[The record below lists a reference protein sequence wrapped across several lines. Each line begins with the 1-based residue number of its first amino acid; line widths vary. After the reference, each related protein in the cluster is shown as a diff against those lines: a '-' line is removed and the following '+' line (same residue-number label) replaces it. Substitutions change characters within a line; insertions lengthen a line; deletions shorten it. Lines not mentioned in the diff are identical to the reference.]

1 MSFGNC
7 DKRREQFGGSLCLK
21 RPRTPIPRIPRG
33 SRISSRLS
41 SSSAVNAANL
51 GMWAFLVTEIL
62 FFGGMFTAYIVYRS
76 LHYPAFEIGSHLL
89 EVQFGVTN
97 TAVLI
102 LSSLTMAMAIHSA
115 QVGKSKGTIITW
127 LILTMIL
134 GATFLGLEVPVRVVS
149 RLRRAYRV
157 RATTSDLKAGRSGSN
172 LGGQVQMFMC
182 FYFFMTGL
190 HALHMVIGLG
200 VLVVL
205 VIMTARNKF
214 SSEYYAPLEIDGL
227 YWHFV
232 DIVWIFL
239 FPLLYLIGGA
249 LHALGVRGTKGC
261 THQGRA
267 RLCRRGTRSNTG
279 NSTRDTWFP
288 SASTSAFS
296 WRSWC

>member
-1 MSFGNC
+1 MSSHVHSTPHSTHPPGFAHQFETIEQQ
-7 DKRREQFGGSLCLK
+7 REA
-21 RPRTPIPRIPRG
+21 
-33 SRISSRLS
+33 SS
-41 SSSAVNAANL
+41 L

-89 EVQFGVTN
+89 EVKFGATN

-102 LSSLTMAMAIHSA
+102 FSSLTMAMAIRSA

-134 GATFLGLEVPVRVVS
+134 GAAFLGLKLRFEWYHDYVEHIVPG
-149 RLRRAYRV
+149 AYFGFENRPEW
-157 RATTSDLKAGRSGSN
+157 GN

-190 HALHMVIGLG
+190 HAIHMIIGLG
-200 VLVVL
+200 LLTVL
-205 VIMTARNKF
+205 VIMTAQDKF
-214 SSEYYAPLEIDGL
+214 SSQYFAPLEISGL

-239 FPLLYLIGGA
+239 FPLLYLIGG
-249 LHALGVRGTKGC
+249 RY
-261 THQGRA
+261 TH
-267 RLCRRGTRSNTG
+267 
-279 NSTRDTWFP
+279 
-288 SASTSAFS
+288 
-296 WRSWC
+296 